1 MITTTLTELGNGK
14 LPPLPDSDQNFELR
28 FHRNNTEH
36 PELALQF
43 EPCHPFQV
51 LHAYGKADTNLGRTF
66 LFGIEIYDFSN
77 RGNAPIGKGIENLD
91 YAYSSG
97 WQPEIGDY
105 FWTILNRVQ
114 DPMYVGTTATYISA
128 LAELLR
134 VLDKKHLVED

>member
-1 MITTTLTELGNGK
+1 MITTTLTESGNGK

-43 EPCHPFQV
+43 HPCSTDQV

-77 RGNAPIGKGIENLD
+77 RGNAPIDADNVNLD
-91 YAYSSG
+91 WAYSSG

-114 DPMYVGTTATYISA
+114 DPMYEGTTSSYISA

-134 VLDKKHLVED
+134 VLDTKHLVED